1 MEHDVDAPLM
11 PARERTVEFY
21 GDQVPAAQL
30 ADGTIM
36 VPLRP
41 IVEALGL
48 DWPSQTNRLKR
59 DARLR
64 SAQGVVVMT
73 TPGGRQ
79 TMTALP
85 LRLLPGWM
93 FKIDT
98 ARVRPEL
105 RAKIERYQEEAY
117 EALWQAFKGDI
128 LPAAHAGPD
137 LAGVDLAVEQARAV
151 LRLAEQQQAAEQALA
166 RHEQTLAEQGGALT
180 RISDKQEAMAGYLR
194 PFVQDTRQ
202 RLTAL
207 ELQLSAG
214 ATMRRRR
221 PSSPSPSRTWG
232 SASPRPGTRPAI
244 RRSTGNCTGAR
255 GSAVTRVCPP
265 RAMRRSWPGSGPG
278 MRRSGATMPALKQAD
293 RGNRPRISA
302 RRYGIAKAIC
312 PRRVVVYCAQAVR
325 MLH

>member
-166 RHEQTLAEQGGALT
+166 RHEQALAEQGGALA
-180 RISDKQEAMAGYLR
+180 RLSDKQEAMAGYLR

-214 ATMRRRR
+214 AT
-221 PSSPSPSRTWG
+221 
-232 SASPRPGTRPAI
+232 
-244 RRSTGNCTGAR
+244 
-255 GSAVTRVCPP
+255 
-265 RAMRRSWPGSGPG
+265 
-278 MRRSGATMPALKQAD
+278 
-293 RGNRPRISA
+293 ISE
-302 RRYGIAKAIC
+302 
-312 PRRVVVYCAQAVR
+312 AQAAELALAVKNVGQR
-325 MLH
+325 LAAAGDKTGYQRVYGELYRREGISSYKALPAARHEAVLAWIRAWYEEVGGHDAGA